1 MRFYPIAFIL
11 TSLLL
16 GGCKVNKN
24 NTSAN
29 QPETRI
35 LKEITVT
42 DSKKSSS
49 YAYQES
55 HPRKFDLIHT
65 VLHLSFDYSKQYV
78 QGKAILTLTPYFY
91 DQKVLELD
99 AHKFIIHRVALL
111 QKDTVNVPFTYD
123 DKIIRIDF
131 KQAYSRKDTIKLFID
146 YTARPNEITEEGS
159 AAISDAKGLYFINP
173 LKTEPNK
180 PRQIWSQG
188 ETQSNS
194 GWFPTIDYPNER
206 MTQELYLTVDAT
218 DITLSNGLLVY
229 SKNNPNNTR
238 TDYWSQKLPA
248 APYLTMIAIG
258 EFTETRD
265 FWRDSIEVNYYLE
278 KAYQPYAN
286 LIFGSTPEMM
296 ECFSKRL
303 GVDYPWEKFSQI
315 VVRDFVSGAMENTS
329 AVLHFDLVQH
339 DAREHL
345 DNPWED
351 IIAHELFHHWFGD
364 LVTCE
369 SWSNIPMNES
379 FATYG
384 EYLWNEY
391 KYGKMMADY
400 DFDENLKQYLRQKSA
415 HKKDLIRFHYRTQDD
430 MFDVVSYQKG
440 SRVLHM
446 LRNYVGD
453 DAFFASLKLYLT
465 RNKFKSVEVH
475 DLRLAFEEMTGED
488 LNWFF
493 NQWFLNNGHPVLD
506 VTYTYNQT
514 NKAVKVTI
522 NQAQDTM
529 AFGIFKLPVAID
541 IYSNGKATRHKV
553 WVDHANWSAVF
564 EADAP
569 IELTNFDAEKMLLAV
584 ITENKTKEEYEYQL
598 DYAPL
603 YLDKEQAVDALIE
616 SKPETLTPKLQ
627 QQIHTL
633 MNHSF
638 YGMRELGI
646 ELLSAVPDT
655 FHSAFETRLGQ
666 LAFADPKAS
675 VRRDAI
681 ILLSKSNNY
690 KLHEQLFIKA
700 TQDSSYNVVAAGIG
714 ALADEKGSDALVYAK
729 PYLNTTNKPFQLQL
743 SSIIAEYGKD
753 DYTKY
758 FEEHIKT
765 AGHYTYA
772 ILSNYAVYLKRQD
785 STIVLK
791 AIPGLTAWYQSNKK
805 SMYKNVFENLK
816 TPYTEKYEEATAALK
831 GKKVSEADKAKWI
844 QQQQAALSMM
854 NHIERMMKSDDH

>member
-1 MRFYPIAFIL
+1 MRIFPITVIL
-11 TSLLL
+11 TSLFL

-29 QPETRI
+29 QPESRI
-35 LKEITVT
+35 LQEITVT
-42 DSKKSSS
+42 
-49 YAYQES
+49 ES
-55 HPRKFDLIHT
+55 RKTQPSPYRESQPRLFDLIHT
-65 VLHLSFDYSKQYV
+65 VLHLSFDYNKQHV
-78 QGKAILTLTPYFY
+78 LGKAVLTLTPYFY

-99 AHKFIIHRVALL
+99 AKNFIIHRVALL
-111 QKDTVNVPFTYD
+111 GKDTVAIPFTYD
-123 DKIIRIDF
+123 EKVIRIDF
-131 KQAYSRKDTIKLFID
+131 KQAFTQKDTFKIYIA
-146 YTARPNEITEEGS
+146 YTARPNEITQEGS
-159 AAISDAKGLYFINP
+159 TAITDAKGLYFINP
-173 LKTEPNK
+173 LKTEVDK

-329 AVLHFDLVQH
+329 AVVHFDLVQH
-339 DAREHL
+339 DSREHL

-369 SWSNIPMNES
+369 SWSNIPLNES

-384 EYLWNEY
+384 EYIWNEY
-391 KYGKMMADY
+391 KYGKMAADC

-415 HKKDLIRFHYRTQDD
+415 HKKDLIRFHYRTQED

-453 DAFFASLKLYLT
+453 DAFFAALKLYLT
-465 RNKFKSVEVH
+465 NNKFKSVEIH
-475 DLRLAFEEMTGED
+475 NLRLAFEEVTGED

-493 NQWFLNNGHPVLD
+493 NQWFLNHGHPALD
-506 VTYTYNQT
+506 VVYAYNEQHNT
-514 NKAVKVTI
+514 VKVTVKQI
-522 NQAQDTM
+522 HDTVEL
-529 AFGIFKLPVAID
+529 GVYKLPVAID
-541 IYSNGKATRHKV
+541 VYSNGKTTQHKV
-553 WVDHANWSAVF
+553 WVDKAEWTAVF

-569 IELTNFDAEKMLLAV
+569 IDLTNFDADKQLLAV
-584 ITENKTKEEYEYQL
+584 ITENKTTKEYEYQL
-598 DYAPL
+598 DNAPL
-603 YLDKEQAVDALIE
+603 YLDKDEAVDAIIE
-616 SKPETLTPKLQ
+616 NKPERLTPKLE
-627 QQIHTL
+627 QQINSL
-633 MNHSF
+633 INHSF
-638 YGMRELGI
+638 YGLRELGI
-646 ELLSAVPDT
+646 DLLMALPDT
-655 FHSAFETRLGQ
+655 FHYVFEKQ
-666 LAFADPKAS
+666 LVNLVTHDPKAS
-675 VRRDAI
+675 VRTNAI
-681 ILLSKSNNY
+681 EALSELETNKF
-690 KLHEQLFIKA
+690 EPIFIKA
-700 TQDSSYNVVAAGIG
+700 TQDSAYSVVAAAIS
-714 ALADEKGSDALVYAK
+714 ALADKQGNTALKYAK
-729 PYLNTTNKPFQLQL
+729 GYLQTRNKVFQMRL
-743 SSIIAEYGKD
+743 SSVIAQYGTD
-753 DYTKY
+753 DYTNY
-758 FEEHIKT
+758 FQQQLQS
-765 AGHYTYA
+765 AGHYAYPM
-772 ILSNYAVYLKRQD
+772 LNNYIVYLKKQD
-785 STIVLK
+785 STMLLNAK
-791 AIPGLTAWYQSNKK
+791 PALTKWYQANKK
-805 SMYKNVFENLK
+805 SVIKNVIENLK
-816 TPYTEKYEEATAALK
+816 TPYTEKYNEASNALK
-831 GKKVSEADKAKWI
+831 SKKLSEADKTKWTA
-844 QQQQAALSMM
+844 QQQAALSMI
-854 NHIERMMKSDDH
+854 NHITEITND

>member
-11 TSLLL
+11 TSLIL

-29 QPETRI
+29 PPETRI
-35 LKEITVT
+35 LKEIAISGT
-42 DSKKSSS
+42 KKNSV
-49 YAYQES
+49 YPYQES
-55 HPRKFDLIHT
+55 HPRSFDLLHT
-65 VLHLSFDYSKQYV
+65 VLHLGFDYTRQHV

-91 DQKVLELD
+91 SQKVLELD
-99 AHKFIIHRVALL
+99 AQKFIIRRVALL
-111 QKDTVNVPFTYD
+111 QGDTVNIPYTYD
-123 DKIIRIDF
+123 DKVIRINF
-131 KQAYSRKDTIKLFID
+131 NQTYTRKDTIKVYID
-146 YTARPNEITEEGS
+146 YTARPNEITQEGS

-229 SKNNPNNTR
+229 SKNNTNNTR

-369 SWSNIPMNES
+369 SWSNIPLNES

-384 EYLWNEY
+384 EYIWNEY

-400 DFDENLKQYLRQKSA
+400 DFDENLKQYLRQQSA
-415 HKKDLIRFHYRTQDD
+415 HKKDLIRFHYRSHED

-465 RNKFKSVEVH
+465 RNKFKSVEIH
-475 DLRLAFEEMTGED
+475 NLRLAFEETTGED

-506 VTYTYNQT
+506 VTYTYNET
-514 NKAVKVTI
+514 HKSVKVTV
-522 NQAQDTM
+522 NQMQDTL
-529 AFGIFKLPVAID
+529 AIGVYKLPVNID
-541 IYSNGKATRHKV
+541 TYSNGKTTRHKV
-553 WVDHANWSAVF
+553 AIDKTRWTATY
-564 EADAP
+564 EAAAP
-569 IELTNFDAEKMLLAV
+569 IELTNFDADKMLLAV
-584 ITENKTKEEYEYQL
+584 INENKTAEEYSYQL
-598 DYAPL
+598 DHAPL
-603 YLDKEQAVDALIE
+603 FLDKDQAVDAMIE
-616 SKPETLTPKLQ
+616 NKPETLTPKLQ
-627 QQIHTL
+627 SQINTL
-633 MNHSF
+633 MGHSF

-646 ELLSAVPDT
+646 ELLSALPDT
-655 FHSAFETRLGQ
+655 FHYAFETQ
-666 LAFADPKAS
+666 LVKLATSDPKAS
-675 VRRDAI
+675 VRKDAI
-681 ILLSKSNNY
+681 AALSELDTHKY
-690 KLHEQLFIKA
+690 EPLFTKA
-700 TQDSSYNVVAAGIG
+700 TQDSSYNVVATAIG
-714 ALADEKGSDALVYAK
+714 ALAYEQGNKALVYAK
-729 PYLNTTNKPFQLQL
+729 PYLNTGNKSFQMQL
-743 SSIIAEYGKD
+743 SSTIAQHGTD
-753 DYTKY
+753 DYTQY
-758 FEEHIKT
+758 FEQHLKT
-765 AGHYTYA
+765 AGHYTFP
-772 ILSNYAVYLKRQD
+772 ILSNYAVYLRRQD
-785 STIVLK
+785 STTLIK
-791 AIPGLTAWYQSNKK
+791 AIPELTTWYQSNKK
-805 SMYKNVFENLK
+805 SMYKNVIENLK
-816 TPYTEKYEEATAALK
+816 TPYTEKYDEATAALK
-831 GKKVSEADKAKWI
+831 GKKLSEADKAKWT
-844 QQQQAALSMM
+844 QQQQSALSMIGR
-854 NHIERMMKSDDH
+854 IEGIVK